1 MSEQATVIWMDWL
14 LKDPTVDLESELGQE
29 LVRCVTRFDKTSH
42 ASFVDMA
49 VLKSFQM
56 SGALPATIL
65 HLCAYQAKA
74 RLANGPK
81 GHFSMALREEARKMG
96 VTTMT
101 GLLAAGLDLAEASIR
116 TAAALTMIYGKQPN
130 MDSTIRR
137 AYNKFKKTAEGAQ
150 LLKLLV
156 DQCRLQPE
164 FRKKLLDE
172 VSQLK
177 PPASGVYN

>member
-1 MSEQATVIWMDWL
+1 MSEQTTFWMDWL

-29 LVRCVTRFDKTSH
+29 LVRCVTQFDKTGH
-42 ASFVDMA
+42 PSFVDMA

-56 SGALPATIL
+56 SGMLPTTIL

-74 RLANGPK
+74 RLGNGPK
-81 GHFSMALREEARKMG
+81 GHFSKALREEARQMG

-101 GLLAAGLDLAEASIR
+101 GLLAAGLDPAEASLR
-116 TAAALTMIYGKQPN
+116 AAAALAMIYGKQPN

-164 FRKKLLDE
+164 FRQKLLDE
-172 VSQLK
+172 VSKLK
-177 PPASGVYN
+177 LPATGVYN